1 MKYASILAT
10 GLVIGLAACES
21 GETARDADTG
31 MAVDTVVTQRTVQDT
46 AVVRTDTSV
55 TVDTSISRG
64 DGMVGTRDTVTD
76 TRPQSGTGSSL
87 AAPDT
92 SVGVADTQ
100 RIQRQSTP

>member
-1 MKYASILAT
+1 MRYASILTT

-46 AVVRTDTSV
+46 AIVRTDTSV
-55 TVDTSISRG
+55 TVDTSIIRG
-64 DGMVGTRDTVTD
+64 D
-76 TRPQSGTGSSL
+76 